1 MIPDFECTDLDNNLL
16 SYSLIQS
23 PDESAFDIDA
33 HNRLKVKGIQNT
45 CLSFEREFCYKF
57 DPEIKTF

>member
-23 PDESAFDIDA
+23 PDESAYDIDA
-33 HNRLKVKGIQNT
+33 QNRLKVKGIQNT
-45 CLSFEREFCYKF
+45 CLSFGKR
-57 DPEIKTF
+57 IVLQV

>member
-23 PDESAFDIDA
+23 PDKSAFDIDA
-33 HNRLKVKGIQNT
+33 QNRLKVKGIRNT

>member
-33 HNRLKVKGIQNT
+33 QNRLKVKGIQNT
-45 CLSFEREFCYKF
+45 FLSFGKR
-57 DPEIKTF
+57 ILLQV